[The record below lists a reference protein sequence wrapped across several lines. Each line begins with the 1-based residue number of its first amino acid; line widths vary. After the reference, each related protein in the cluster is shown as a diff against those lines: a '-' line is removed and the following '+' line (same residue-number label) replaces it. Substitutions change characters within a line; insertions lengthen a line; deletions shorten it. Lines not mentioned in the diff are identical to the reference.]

1 MSKLGM
7 VVLNYNDYQTTIK
20 LINIIK
26 SYNNIDNIV
35 IVDNNSSDNSVNEI
49 KKCLYGNMI
58 LLESNENRG
67 YGAGNNIGIEYLRRN
82 TDVKYVA
89 ICNPDIEFDEYAI
102 NEIIKYL
109 ETNPNIALASG
120 EILENGV
127 RPIDS
132 SWKLPSYFKCLFQT
146 IPIIDKLVNRSMA
159 YSANEYNKEVSIVE
173 VLKGCFFIGKLDVL
187 TKVNDFNNETFLYY
201 EENILCKK
209 IKDIG
214 YKVAVLNNVK
224 IIHAHGV
231 TINKNVNKI
240 KRYRILDS
248 SRRVYLKE
256 CLKCNSF
263 KLKFYDAFQIIS
275 INLRNVLFKIQNLIN
290 SDREA

>member
-7 VVLNYNDYQTTIK
+7 VVLNYNDYMTTIK
-20 LINIIK
+20 LINMIK
-26 SYNNIDNIV
+26 DYNNISHIV
-35 IVDNNSSDNSVNEI
+35 IVDNNSSDNSVYEI
-49 KKCLYGNMI
+49 KKNLYDNMI
-58 LLESNENRG
+58 LIESKENKG
-67 YGAGNNIGIEYLRRN
+67 YGAGNNIGIEYLRNN

-89 ICNPDIEFDEYAI
+89 ICNPDIEFEEDSI
-102 NEIIKYL
+102 NKIIEYL
-109 ETNPNIALASG
+109 ETDSNIALASG

-127 RPIDS
+127 RPLDS
-132 SWKLPSYFKCLFQT
+132 SWKLPSYYKCLFQT

-159 YSANEYNKEVSIVE
+159 YSNNDYNKEISFVE
-173 VLKGCFFIGKLDVL
+173 VLKGCFFIARLNVL
-187 TKVNDFNNETFLYY
+187 TKVNDFNSKTFLYY

-214 YKVAVLNNVK
+214 YKIVVLNNIK

-248 SRRVYLKE
+248 SRRVYIKE
-256 CLKCNSF
+256 SLECSDF
-263 KLKFYDAFQIIS
+263 KLKLYDVFQVIS
-275 INLRNVLFKIQNLIN
+275 INLRSILFKIQSVIR
-290 SDREA
+290 S

>member
-58 LLESNENRG
+58 LLESNENKG

-173 VLKGCFFIGKLDVL
+173 VLKGCFFISKLDVL